1 MFAWSAP
8 PDPKEQV
15 KKWKSEMR
23 AESRKL
29 DRQINKIQ
37 REEQKVKL
45 SIKQA
50 AKRGDRATAKML
62 AREIVSSRK
71 AVSRLHTS
79 KAQMN
84 SVVMQMQN
92 QLGQQKVMGTMQKS
106 SEVMASMNRLVKVE
120 GISEVMQNMQKEM
133 LKAGIIEEMVDD
145 TMEGLQAEEDED
157 AADEEVE
164 RVMQELNA
172 DTFANSQS
180 APTKQVAQSAAA
192 EDGEEETMDQM
203 RSRLEQLRG

>member
-1 MFAWSAP
+1 
-8 PDPKEQV
+8 
-15 KKWKSEMR
+15 MR
-23 AESRKL
+23 GEARKL

-37 REEQKVKL
+37 REEQKVKQ
-45 SIKQA
+45 SIKSA
-50 AKRGDRATAKML
+50 AKRGDMSTAKML
-62 AREIVSSRK
+62 AKEIVGSRK

-92 QLGQQKVMGTMQKS
+92 QLGQQKVMGTMAKS

-172 DTFANSQS
+172 DTFANSHS
-180 APTKQVAQSAAA
+180 APTKQVEQAAEA
-192 EDGEEETMDQM
+192 EDGEEEETMEQM